1 MELLFLKFTYNPYK
15 YRKIHVSFSRGCVA
29 PPRGWS
35 YNLPYLNKLGSSW
48 LVVILRHGTRVHLLP
63 TKRHGTATALSVRP
77 MDVPQQGLTVGVDNQ
92 VNYRGRSEFLGRWR
106 RFEGSFFLLLV
117 VFPSPGCKK
126 VADLKL

>member
-1 MELLFLKFTYNPYK
+1 M
-15 YRKIHVSFSRGCVA
+15 
-29 PPRGWS
+29 
-35 YNLPYLNKLGSSW
+35 
-48 LVVILRHGTRVHLLP
+48 HLLP

-117 VFPSPGCKK
+117 VFPPEDEM

>member
-1 MELLFLKFTYNPYK
+1 MFH
-15 YRKIHVSFSRGCVA
+15 YRGGVA
-29 PPRGWS
+29 PQEGGVITYPT
-35 YNLPYLNKLGSSW
+35 LNNWLFWGPLWYQKKLGSSW

-63 TKRHGTATALSVRP
+63 TKRHGRATALSVRP

-92 VNYRGRSEFLGRWR
+92 VNYRGRSEFLGRSR